1 MSEEKIHEEYFRL
14 TTEYK
19 TKYGDRIA
27 LLMQVGAF
35 FEIYGH
41 KIGDALPTKS
51 NIVEIAQIC
60 GGLAIADKKVAYQGG
75 QIVMAGFRDYNL
87 DKYLPFLMDAGY
99 TVVVYIQEQS
109 SSKKG
114 MNRVLHSIYS
124 PGTYLTGDLQSGVGA
139 STSASGTQNITNYI
153 MCIWM
158 EKYMPLAMKT
168 TSNVSGIL
176 REKLVCGMAAANIL
190 TGKSFMFEYETPF
203 AMTPTTF
210 DELERWLSIFAP
222 SEIVFIGPF
231 DETVE
236 RKILNYAGC
245 GQTTLHLYDTNKPIE
260 SIENC
265 MKPVYIR
272 HLLSTFYGEET
283 VDVCSEFTT
292 WPTATQAFCYLMHFI
307 QEHNPNLVKQI
318 AKPIFQNTSSR
329 MVLANH
335 TLKQLNIVNDGSPNA
350 GLYSSVAS
358 FLNRCC
364 TPLGRRLFYSQI
376 TNPVCD
382 RGWLTREY
390 EITALLLEEDAW
402 PMIEM
407 FRRQLRNLVD
417 LEKVGRQIIA
427 RKVVPSSIYRLYQ
440 SLLDIQQIHVCLFE
454 QTDLCNYLF
463 GDGGEAA
470 VKEDVHAKMEK
481 SIMYLLEKIYS
492 TLVVEDCA
500 AVNTLKIERNIIKSG
515 VSREL
520 DELLKTHDELESMFM
535 CIKTT
540 LNRMIAPND
549 DTEFIRIHETE
560 KMGQTLQITKTRG
573 VALRKILGSS
583 GGGNKIVFSS
593 TDMKKHTTETV
604 PVADIKFKAAGG
616 TYEEIEFPL
625 LTNILYK
632 KSAIKEQI
640 QNRVSIEY
648 MKFIE
653 SMEIESLLHL
663 ETISR
668 YIAKLDVIQSKTF
681 VAAKFNYCRPRLVL
695 AQDQDPNENEE
706 NRRHSFFAAKKMR
719 HCLIEHIQTNE
730 TYVANDVSM
739 GASGA
744 PNGILLYGTNA
755 VGKTSLIRAIGICII
770 MAQAGMYVPCAEFT
784 YSPYNAIYT
793 RILGNDNMF
802 KNLST
807 FAVEMSEL
815 RVILNNADSKS
826 LVLGDELCSGTETES
841 ALSIFMAGLATLSRL
856 GASFIFA
863 THFHEIA
870 KFEELKNL
878 SNVVSKHMS
887 VYYDREH
894 DCLVYDRILK
904 DGAGD
909 KMYGLEVAK
918 SLHLPDDFIE
928 MAYAIRTKY
937 FPVGGE
943 LSGVATRYNAKKIRG
958 VCELCGEEMATETH
972 HILEQANADARGY
985 VDGIHKN
992 HPANLVG
999 LCSKCHDL
1007 QHHGV
1012 AAQAANPASPSIVI
1026 KLKKKTTAGYKR
1038 I

>member
-1 MSEEKIHEEYFRL
+1 MEEKIHEEYFRL
-14 TTEYK
+14 TAEYK
-19 TKYGDRIA
+19 SKYGEQVA

-51 NIVEIAQIC
+51 NIIEISHIC
-60 GGLAIADKKVAYQGG
+60 GGLAIADKKVTYQGG

-87 DKYLPFLMDAGY
+87 DKYLPFLMEAGY
-99 TVVVYIQEQS
+99 TVIVYIQQQS
-109 SSKKG
+109 TTKRG
-114 MNRVLHSIYS
+114 MDRVLHSIYS
-124 PGTYLTGDLQSGVGA
+124 PGTYLTSDIQGG
-139 STSASGTQNITNYI
+139 SAAPTQNITNYI

-158 EKYMPLAMKT
+158 EKYMPLATK
-168 TSNVSGIL
+168 SASPVSGIL

-190 TGKSFMFEYETPF
+190 TGKSFMFEYETQF

-222 SEIVFIGPF
+222 SEIIFISPF

-245 GQTTLHLYDTNKPIE
+245 GQTTLHLYDSTTPTD
-260 SIENC
+260 SIQNC
-265 MKPVYIR
+265 TKMTYVR
-272 HLLSTFYGEET
+272 HLLSTFYGEDAI
-283 VDVCSEFTT
+283 DVCSEFTT
-292 WPTATQAFCYLMHFI
+292 WTTATQSFCYLMHFI

-318 AKPIFQNTSSR
+318 AKPVFQNTSAR

-335 TLKQLNIVNDGSPNA
+335 TLKQLNIVDDAASSLGSRTP
-350 GLYSSVAS
+350 GPYSSVAS

-382 RGWLTREY
+382 VEWLEKEY
-390 EITALLLEEDAW
+390 EMTALLLEDNW

-407 FRRQLRNLVD
+407 FRKQLRNLVD

-454 QTDLCNYLF
+454 QAKLCHYLF
-463 GDGGEAA
+463 G
-470 VKEDVHAKMEK
+470 EDATTEQNTHGKMEK
-481 SIMYLLEKIYS
+481 SITYLVEKIYA
-492 TLVVEDCA
+492 TLVVEECA
-500 AVNTLKIERNIIKSG
+500 TLNSMKIERNIIKPG

-520 DELLKTHDELESMFM
+520 DELLKTHDALESMFTS
-535 CIKTT
+535 IKIT

-549 DTEFIRIHETE
+549 ETEFIRIHETE
-560 KMGQTLQITKTRG
+560 KMGQTLQITKTRAA
-573 VALRKILGSS
+573 ALRKILAGSA
-583 GGGNKIVFSS
+583 GGKVVFSS
-593 TDMKKHTTETV
+593 SLGGTTESV
-604 PVADIKFKAAGG
+604 GVSDIKFKAAGG
-616 TYEEIEFPL
+616 TYEEIEIPL
-625 LTNILYK
+625 LTSVLYK
-632 KSAIKEQI
+632 KSAVREKI
-640 QNRVSIEY
+640 QALVALEY
-648 MKFIE
+648 MRFVE
-653 SMEIESLLHL
+653 SMEIEALLHL

-668 YIAKLDVIQSKTF
+668 YIAKLDVIQSKTY
-681 VAAKFNYCRPRLVL
+681 VAAKFNYCRPMISL
-695 AQDQDPNENEE
+695 DNEKKMGA
-706 NRRHSFFAAKKMR
+706 SFFHAKNMR

-730 TYVANDVSM
+730 TYVANDISM
-739 GASGA
+739 GGTAA
-744 PNGILLYGTNA
+744 NGILLYGTNA
-755 VGKTSLIRAIGICII
+755 VGKTSLIRAIGICIV
-770 MAQAGMYVPCAEFT
+770 MSQAGMYVPCSEFV
-784 YSPYNAIYT
+784 YSPYTAIYT

-815 RVILNNADSKS
+815 RVILNNVDDKS

-841 ALSIFMAGLATLSRL
+841 ALSIFMAGLTTLSGL
-856 GASFIFA
+856 NTSFIFA
-863 THFHEIA
+863 THFHEIVR
-870 KFEELKNL
+870 FDELKLL
-878 SNVVSKHMS
+878 SNVVLKHMS

-918 SLHLPDDFIE
+918 SLHLPEKFIE
-928 MAYAIRTKY
+928 MAYAVRKKY

-943 LSGVATRYNAKKIRG
+943 LGYVATKYNAKKIRG
-958 VCELCGEEMATETH
+958 KCELCGEEVATETH
-972 HILEQANADARGY
+972 HILEQSAADKHGY
-985 VDGIHKN
+985 VDGVHKN

-999 LCSKCHDL
+999 LCGRCHDL

-1012 AAQAANPASPSIVI
+1012 KDTVGVEATVKIER
-1026 KLKKKTTAGYKR
+1026 KKKTTAGYKR
-1038 I
+1038 IL